1 MQTLSLLFLVATPTW
16 VVALNSFSEHD
27 VELSERDASSFS
39 AISFGGEA
47 SDLQIQQTS
56 RCKAFPGDAT
66 WPSQE
71 EWNRLN
77 TSLGGALLNPLPPAA
92 VCYRSSPAFDSAK
105 CDFLLTNAS
114 RTTFYLDDP
123 VTILTQW
130 PQGNTCLASRNATG
144 NCTQGGFPVYVVNA
158 TSVSHVQ
165 AAVNFARNKNVRL
178 IIK

>member
-1 MQTLSLLFLVATPTW
+1 MLYYLLVFSAILTW
-16 VVALNSFSEHD
+16 VIAANSFSEHD
-27 VELSERDASSFS
+27 VELAEWEGSSFRS
-39 AISFGGEA
+39 ISFGDEA
-47 SDLQIQQTS
+47 AHIQTRQLE
-56 RCKAFPGDAT
+56 RCKVFPGDAA

-77 TSLGGALLNPLPPAA
+77 TSLGGVLLNPVPPAA
-92 VCYRSSPAFDSAK
+92 VCYPASPAFDATQ

-130 PQGNTCLASRNATG
+130 PQGNTCPASRKPTG
-144 NCTQGGFPVYVVNA
+144 NCTQGGFPEYVVNV
-158 TSVSHVQ
+158 TSIKHVQ
-165 AAVNFARNKNVRL
+165 AAVNFARNTNVRL